1 MVKLG
6 ANSQLS
12 SLTLK
17 DMNLRSHGLLGT
29 PRNHGMALPLLSSTG
44 VILGEQI
51 QKDTMFLRKN
61 IRVMDYSLLLKVY
74 RKGVLQSVA
83 SESKSEH
90 FSFSIISDV
99 ADSDVDLVLGIIDL
113 PQEWTLKCELGRA
126 FKTVECVLRGENPLD
141 ISTVPVDY
149 YQERFCTFFKETLF
163 KRSRRSQVRKD
174 ERPALQAMNDNLST
188 DCIPIQERR
197 DSL

>member
-1 MVKLG
+1 MVLG
-6 ANSQLS
+6 G
-12 SLTLK
+12 
-17 DMNLRSHGLLGT
+17 LRGVCVDAWHVL
-29 PRNHGMALPLLSSTG
+29 NALDCVGRHCTARA
-44 VILGEQI
+44 
-51 QKDTMFLRKN
+51 LRRRRCVARRDVR
-61 IRVMDYSLLLKVY
+61 RVH
-74 RKGVLQSVA
+74 RRFARPSVRCA
-83 SESKSEH
+83 Q
-90 FSFSIISDV
+90 
-99 ADSDVDLVLGIIDL
+99 VLGIIDL